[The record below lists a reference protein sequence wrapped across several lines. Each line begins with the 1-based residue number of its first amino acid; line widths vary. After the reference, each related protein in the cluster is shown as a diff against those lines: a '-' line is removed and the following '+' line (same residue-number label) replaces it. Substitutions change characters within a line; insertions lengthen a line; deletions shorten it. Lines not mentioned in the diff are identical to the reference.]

1 VDYSGK
7 RDRLSQMASRTS
19 STDGSAAGAVEG
31 KRMSADKRTEHLLL
45 AKVAEQ
51 AERYDDAVEHLR
63 AIVSNARS
71 LHLFNYESARLVTQ
85 AFF

>member
-1 VDYSGK
+1 ME
-7 RDRLSQMASRTS
+7 LSRSLSKVAQPNFA
-19 STDGSAAGAVEG
+19 
-31 KRMSADKRTEHLLL
+31 RMSADKRTEHLLL

-51 AERYDDAVEHLR
+51 AERYDDAVEHMR

-71 LHLFNYESARLVTQ
+71 LHLFNDESPRFVTQ

>member
-1 VDYSGK
+1 
-7 RDRLSQMASRTS
+7 
-19 STDGSAAGAVEG
+19 
-31 KRMSADKRTEHLLL
+31 MSADKRTEHLLL

-51 AERYDDAVEHLR
+51 AERYDDAVEHMR

-85 AFF
+85 ALV